1 MIIETCATWDR
12 CTRVRCPNYR
22 IASACYRVVF
32 WRYENKR
39 RDQPYSIVFVSV
51 PRFGP
56 SLTTGVLEVGFTTQ
70 RTIMADRRQPWEQL
84 SSHSEMLSS
93 AWLSKWTAVDTDV
106 HVCDSYPGGAHPG
119 DYNQFPIVTL
129 HYCVCVVWRQCHAKC
144 N

>member
-1 MIIETCATWDR
+1 MF
-12 CTRVRCPNYR
+12 VF
-22 IASACYRVVF
+22 YRVVF
-32 WRYENKR
+32 WRLYENKR

-106 HVCDSYPGGAHPG
+106 HVCDSYPGGAYPG